1 MQMETE
7 GELERQH
14 LDKMSSN
21 SKSVTRDKDGQPIM
35 LKGSVHQ
42 KDRAAINAYT
52 HNTIESTYIK
62 H

>member
-1 MQMETE
+1 METG

-14 LDKMSSN
+14 LDKMNSN
-21 SKSVTRDKDGQPIM
+21 SKIVTRDKDGQPIM
-35 LKGSVHQ
+35 LKGSAYQ
-42 KDRAAINAYT
+42 KDIAAINACT

>member
-7 GELERQH
+7 GESEWQY

-21 SKSVTRDKDGQPIM
+21 SKIVMRGKDGQPAM
-35 LKGSVHQ
+35 LKGSAHQ
-42 KDRAAINAYT
+42 KDIAAINAYA
-52 HNTIESTYIK
+52 HKTIESTYIK